1 MRECILLLSK
11 TLFIFYSDQ
20 RKTYL
25 KRQKKDQYDIA
36 AACARVK
43 NEVKYIT
50 NILDELFHNEYL
62 FGDKEE

>member
-1 MRECILLLSK
+1 M
-11 TLFIFYSDQ
+11 
-20 RKTYL
+20 